1 METLDFTIMAAMAG
15 MGFVAAFIDS
25 VVGGGG
31 LISVPTLMWA
41 GLPMLNVLGT
51 NKVAACMGAC
61 AGFLTFWRSGKIDKK
76 IMRVMFPLAFIGSVI
91 GVFVVR
97 QIPPDFL
104 RPLVVVMLILI
115 AIYSMVKKNW
125 GADKSSV
132 HVSRKNYLLGLI
144 LIFVLGFYDGFFG
157 PGTGSFML
165 FLYLMM
171 GYGFLGAA
179 ANARAANFASN
190 LAGVIVFM
198 CLGLVN
204 FSYAIPMGLGMI
216 LGAFCGAKMA
226 ISKGAAYVRPL
237 FIGMTVILIGKQ
249 LIELFK

>member
-1 METLDFTIMAAMAG
+1 

-51 NKVAACMGAC
+51 NKIASCMGAC
-61 AGFLTFWRSGKIDKK
+61 AGFLTYLRSGKIDGK
-76 IMRVMFPLAFIGSVI
+76 IMRVMFPLAFVGSIG
-91 GVFVVR
+91 GVVTVR

-104 RPLVVVMLILI
+104 RPLVVVMLIVI
-115 AIYSMVKKNW
+115 AIYSVAKKNW
-125 GADKSSV
+125 GADKISTS
-132 HVSRKNYLLGLI
+132 HKNYLLGVI
-144 LIFVLGFYDGFFG
+144 MIFALGFYDGFFG

-165 FLYLMM
+165 FLYLIM

-190 LAGVIVFM
+190 LAAAIIFTA
-198 CLGLVN
+198 CGLVN
-204 FSYAIPMGLGMI
+204 FSYALPMGFGMI
-216 LGAFCGAKMA
+216 IGAHFGAKTA
-226 ISKGAAYVRPL
+226 ITKGAAYVRPL
-237 FIGMTVILIGKQ
+237 FIGMTIILIGKQ

>member
-1 METLDFTIMAAMAG
+1 METLDFFTMAVMAG

-31 LISVPTLMWA
+31 LISVPVLMWA

-51 NKVAACMGAC
+51 NKLASTMGAA
-61 AGFLTFWRSGKIDKK
+61 AGFLTYLRSGTLDKK
-76 IMRVMFPLAFIGSVI
+76 ILRVTFPLAFVGSIG
-91 GVFVVR
+91 GVLTVR

-104 RPLVVVMLILI
+104 RPLVVVMLIVI
-115 AIYSMVKKNW
+115 AIYSVAKKNW
-125 GADKSSV
+125 GADKNSV
-132 HVSRKNYLLGLI
+132 HVSHKKYLFALVA
-144 LIFVLGFYDGFFG
+144 IFALGFYDGFFG

-165 FLYLMM
+165 FLFLMT

-190 LAGVIVFM
+190 LAAAILFA
-198 CLGLVN
+198 CLGLAN

-216 LGAFCGAKMA
+216 VGAHFGAKMA

-237 FIGMTVILIGKQ
+237 FIAMTTILIGKQ
-249 LIELFK
+249 ILELFK

>member
-1 METLDFTIMAAMAG
+1 MELDFTVMAAMAV

-51 NKVAACMGAC
+51 GKIAATMGAC
-61 AGFLTFWRSGKIDKK
+61 AGFLTYWRSGTIDKK
-76 IMRVMFPLAFIGSVI
+76 IMRVMFPLAFIGSVL
-91 GVFVVR
+91 GVLVVR
-97 QIPPDFL
+97 QVPPDFL
-104 RPLVVVMLILI
+104 RPLVVVMLIVI
-115 AIYSMVKKNW
+115 AIYSVAKKNW
-125 GADKSSV
+125 GADKKSV
-132 HVSRKNYLLGLI
+132 RVSHYLLGVVLT
-144 LIFVLGFYDGFFG
+144 FALGFYDGFFG

-165 FLYLMM
+165 FLYLVM

-190 LAGVIVFM
+190 IAAAIIFTGF
-198 CLGLVN
+198 GLVN
-204 FSYAIPMGLGMI
+204 FSYAIPMGCGMI
-216 LGAFCGAKMA
+216 LGAACGAKMA
-226 ISKGAAYVRPL
+226 ITKGAAYVRPL

-249 LIELFK
+249 IIELLK

>member
-1 METLDFTIMAAMAG
+1 MDFFTMAIMAA

-25 VVGGGG
+25 VGGGGG

-41 GLPMLNVLGT
+41 GLPILGVLGT
-51 NKVAACMGAC
+51 NKFASTMGAF
-61 AGFLTFWRSGKIDKK
+61 AGFLTYLRSGTIDKK
-76 IMRVMFPLAFIGSVI
+76 IMRVMFPLSFVGSII
-91 GVFVVR
+91 GVFVV
-97 QIPPDFL
+97 QQVPPDFL
-104 RPLVVVMLILI
+104 RPLVVVMLIVI
-115 AIYSMVKKNW
+115 AIYSVIKKNW
-125 GADKSSV
+125 GADKKSV
-132 HVSRKNYLLGLI
+132 HVSHGKFLFGLVA
-144 LIFVLGFYDGFFG
+144 IFAFGFYDGFFG

-190 LAGVIVFM
+190 LAAVIVFTA
-198 CLGLVN
+198 CGLVD
-204 FSYAIPMGLGMI
+204 FSYALPMGVGMI
-216 LGAFCGAKMA
+216 LGAACGAKMA
-226 ISKGAAYVRPL
+226 IAKGATYVRPL